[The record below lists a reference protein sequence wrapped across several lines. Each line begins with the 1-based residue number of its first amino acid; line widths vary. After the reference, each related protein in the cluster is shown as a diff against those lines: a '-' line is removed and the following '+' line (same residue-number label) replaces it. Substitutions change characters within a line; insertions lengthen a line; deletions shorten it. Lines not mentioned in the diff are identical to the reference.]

1 MNQKLRFLYSNVTP
15 AVISAYGEWHSGLQS
30 QRNNRLASQTFMNI
44 EVLKFGGSSL
54 ASSASL
60 RKVAEVLIRR
70 RAQKRIVVCSAMG
83 GVTNDLLT
91 IGLKASRGDE
101 SFRVA
106 IQNLEERHS
115 RVAEELNLAR
125 DSHEL
130 PSELEAR
137 IVELKALCDGI
148 FLIGELSAKSMDHL
162 VSFGER
168 MAVPLVSAWLE
179 QCGLKIRRVDA
190 RDWIKTDE
198 QYGAAQVDVTEV
210 NKLIYSGVESE
221 LDFEILITEGFIGRS
236 GAGNTTTLGRG
247 GSDFTASL
255 IASAIEAIC
264 MEKSTDVVG
273 MLTADPRLVPAASII
288 EEMSYEEAME
298 LCHFGAKVIYHPTI
312 QPLRDSGIPLIVRS
326 TFDSNEKGTRI
337 VDAPK
342 TNALVRGLSSVD
354 NISLVTLEGGQ
365 SIGKPGFSSRIF
377 SLLAEYQ
384 VNVVLITQSS
394 SENSLTLGVAD
405 SDLEAANKALSSGLE
420 ADILLS
426 RLSPI
431 RVDADLSIVAI
442 VGGGMVSTSGV
453 SGRAFQALAG
463 AKINVRAIAQG
474 STERNISIVV
484 KTTDVPQALRSLHE
498 AFFEPVPLPVVQVF
512 CAGVGQVGTEF
523 IRLFNEQKQRMAEHF
538 NLDFTLVGIANSRK
552 HAIIQGSQMQ
562 WKEALEASDKLN
574 SIGDAFQNFCTL
586 PGGHKIWVD
595 NTASAEVA
603 AITKEALLRGISV
616 VCSNK
621 IAASGTLLDW
631 KAMRSITRL
640 SQKSNPV
647 IFANETNVGA
657 ALPVISTLRN
667 MLDAGDVIQSIEGV
681 LSGSLNYIFSSLD
694 EGNSFDSAVINAVD
708 LGFAEPDA
716 RLDLSG
722 FDVARKIL
730 ILARECG
737 AELEINDVEVQGFLQ
752 NEAMQLSKDQFMGG
766 LADWG
771 MPVMERYLQA
781 KGDGNRLRYL
791 ARWDGKEKC
800 QCSLEI
806 LTPEHPFFGL
816 EGTDNAVAI
825 RSVRYKDRP
834 LVIQG
839 AGAGAV
845 ITANGVLTDVL
856 NTGKLIVSKGLK
868 SKE

>member
-1 MNQKLRFLYSNVTP
+1 MD
-15 AVISAYGEWHSGLQS
+15 
-30 QRNNRLASQTFMNI
+30 I

-54 ASSASL
+54 ASSSSL

-70 RAQKRIVVCSAMG
+70 RSQKRIVVCSAMG

-91 IGLKASRGDE
+91 IGLQASRGDD

-115 RVAEELNLAR
+115 SVAEELSLMGN
-125 DSHEL
+125 SHEL

-179 QCGLKIRRVDA
+179 KCGLKMRRVDA

-198 QYGAAQVDVTEV
+198 QYGAAEVDVNAV
-210 NKLIYSGVESE
+210 NQLVVNGVESD

-236 GAGNTTTLGRG
+236 GLGNTTTLGRG

-255 IASAIEAIC
+255 IASAIKANC

-273 MLTADPRLVPAASII
+273 MLTADPRLVPAARVID
-288 EEMSYEEAME
+288 EMSYEEAME

-326 TFDSNEKGTRI
+326 TFESNERGTRI
-337 VDAPK
+337 VASPK

-405 SDLEAANKALSSGLE
+405 SDLEAASKALSSGLE

-431 RVDADLSIVAI
+431 RVDSELSIVAI

-453 SGRAFQALAG
+453 SGRAFQALAS
-463 AKINVRAIAQG
+463 AKVNVRAIAQG

-484 KTTDVPQALRSLHE
+484 KTTDVPQALRSLHQT
-498 AFFEPVPLPVVQVF
+498 FFESVPLPVIQVF

-523 IRLFNEQKQRMAEHF
+523 IRLFNEQKQRMANHF
-538 NLDFTLVGIANSRK
+538 SLDFTLVGVANSRK
-552 HAIIQGSQMQ
+552 HAILTSGQMH
-562 WKEALEASDKLN
+562 WKEALVASDELN
-574 SIGDAFQNFCTL
+574 STADAFQEFCAL
-586 PGGHKIWVD
+586 PGDHKIWVD

-603 AITKEALLRGISV
+603 AITKEALRKGISV

-621 IAASGTLLDW
+621 IAASGSMLDW
-631 KAMRSITRL
+631 SEMQSITL
-640 SQKSNPV
+640 SSQKNKPV
-647 IFANETNVGA
+647 FFANETNVGA

-667 MLDAGDVIQSIEGV
+667 MLDAGDVIHSIEGV

-694 EGNSFDSAVINAVD
+694 EGNSFDSAVRNAVD

-722 FDVARKIL
+722 IDVARKIL

-737 AELEINDVEVQGFLQ
+737 AELEIDDIDVQGFLQ
-752 NEAMQLSKDQFMGG
+752 NEAMEVSKDQFMIA
-766 LADWG
+766 LSDWG
-771 MPVMERYLQA
+771 VPVMERYFQA
-781 KGDGNRLRYL
+781 KSDGNRLRYL
-791 ARWDGKEKC
+791 ARWDGNRKC

-806 LTPEHPFFGL
+806 LNPEHPFFGL
-816 EGTDNAVAI
+816 EGTDNAIAI
-825 RSVRYKDRP
+825 RSDRYQDRP

-845 ITANGVLTDVL
+845 VTANGVLTDVF
-856 NTGKLIVSKGLK
+856 NTGKMIVSKGIK
-868 SKE
+868 SKQ

>member
-1 MNQKLRFLYSNVTP
+1 MAP
-15 AVISAYGEWHSGLQS
+15 E
-30 QRNNRLASQTFMNI
+30 TFMDI

-60 RKVAEVLIRR
+60 RKVAEVLISRR
-70 RAQKRIVVCSAMG
+70 GQKRIVVCSAMG

-91 IGLKASRGDE
+91 IGLQASRGDE

-106 IQNLEERHS
+106 IKNLEERHS
-115 RVAEELNLAR
+115 SVAEELNLTG

-130 PSELEAR
+130 PLELEAR

-179 QCGLKIRRVDA
+179 KCGLKMRRVDA
-190 RDWIKTDE
+190 REWIKTDE
-198 QYGAAQVDVTEV
+198 HYGAAQVDVSAV
-210 NKLIYSGVESE
+210 NQLIIKGVESD

-236 GAGNTTTLGRG
+236 GLGNTTTLGRG

-255 IASAIEAIC
+255 IASAVNANC

-288 EEMSYEEAME
+288 DEMSYEEAME

-326 TFDSNEKGTRI
+326 TFQSNERGTRI
-337 VDAPK
+337 VDTPK

-405 SDLEAANKALSSGLE
+405 SDLEAASKALSNGLE

-431 RVDADLSIVAI
+431 RVDSDLSIVAI

-484 KTTDVPQALRSLHE
+484 KTIDVPKALRSLHR
-498 AFFEPVPLPVVQVF
+498 AFFETVPLPVIQVF

-538 NLDFTLVGIANSRK
+538 NLDFKLVGVANSRK
-552 HAIIQGSQMQ
+552 YAILTRGQMN
-562 WKEALEASDKLN
+562 WKEELEASDEL
-574 SIGDAFQNFCTL
+574 SATGDAFQGFSTL
-586 PGGHKIWVD
+586 PGDHKIWVD

-603 AITKEALLRGISV
+603 AITKEALRKGISV

-621 IAASGTLLDW
+621 IAASGTMLDW
-631 KAMRSITRL
+631 RDIQSITRS
-640 SQKSNPV
+640 SQKNNPV
-647 IFANETNVGA
+647 FFTNETNVGA

-667 MLDAGDVIQSIEGV
+667 MLDAGDVIRSIEGV

-694 EGNSFDSAVINAVD
+694 EGNSFDSAVKNAVD

-722 FDVARKIL
+722 VDVARKIL

-737 AELEINDVEVQGFLQ
+737 AELEINDIDVQGFLQ
-752 NEAMQLSKDQFMGG
+752 NEAMDVSKDQFMGA
-766 LADWG
+766 LSAWG
-771 MPVMERYLQA
+771 VPVMERYLQA
-781 KGDGNRLRYL
+781 KGDGNRLRYV
-791 ARWDGKEKC
+791 ARWDGNKKC

-816 EGTDNAVAI
+816 EGTDNAIAI
-825 RSVRYKDRP
+825 RSNRYKDRP

-845 ITANGVLTDVL
+845 VTANGVLTDVF
-856 NTGKLIVSKGLK
+856 NTGKLIVSKGIK
-868 SKE
+868 SKQ